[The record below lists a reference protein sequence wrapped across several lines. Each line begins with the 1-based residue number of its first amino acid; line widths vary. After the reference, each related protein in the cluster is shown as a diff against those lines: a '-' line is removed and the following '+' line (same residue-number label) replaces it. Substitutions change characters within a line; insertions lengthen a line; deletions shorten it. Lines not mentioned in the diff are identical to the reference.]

1 MVFYRLDQSGESF
14 IANSHMTTIQGKLQ
28 EKLAQVVA
36 SVTLGTD
43 LPEGF
48 QVGVAI
54 SQDLRFGDYQSNVA
68 MMLKKHLGKN
78 PREVAAELLEKIDL
92 GELATADIAGPG
104 FINFKVNQEA
114 WADKLNEL
122 ISDDRLGVPVVD
134 DPQNIVVDFS
144 GPNVA
149 KPMHVGHI
157 RSTIIGD
164 SLSRVAK
171 FLGHSV
177 TTDNHIGDWGK
188 QFGMIIYGWKNM
200 LDEAA
205 LDTKP
210 LQELLRIYRAVT
222 ALCKEDESV
231 EELCKAELVKL
242 QGGDAENTEIWKKCV
257 DVSKLGLNV
266 IYDRLDVSFDHW
278 YGESHYNDMLAPLV
292 EALESEGHAKES
304 NGAICLFSSEELEP
318 KQDPFKEKRDDEWS
332 DLPMIVRKADGG
344 YGYAASDIATVDF
357 RMKEWK
363 ADQILYVVDIRQS
376 LHFRQL
382 FDISARRGCDVEM
395 EHVSFG
401 TILGKDG
408 KPLKTRDGD
417 LPQLGDVLDDA
428 IAQSRKVI
436 EEKSGDLPTEEKEA
450 LAEAIGIGSVKFTEL
465 SHNRNSDYIFDLE
478 KMVALQGDTAPYLQN
493 SFVRCKSIFRKLDE
507 EVDFSQIKAQITEE
521 GEVSLTRILARYGE
535 ILPSVL
541 DDHRPNVLASYL
553 LELARSFHSF
563 YEACPVLKS
572 EGETRLTRLMLCE
585 LSSRILRHGLGL
597 LGISTPD
604 RM

>member
-1 MVFYRLDQSGESF
+1 
-14 IANSHMTTIQGKLQ
+14 MTTIQGKLQ
-28 EKLAQVVA
+28 EKLAQA
-36 SVTLGTD
+36 IATLGTD

-54 SQDLRFGDYQSNVA
+54 AQDLRFGDYQSNVA

-78 PREVAAELLEKIDL
+78 PREIATELLEKMDL

-104 FINFKVNQEA
+104 FINFKVNQSA
-114 WADKLNEL
+114 WAEKVNEL

-134 DPQNIVVDFS
+134 TPQNIVVDFS

-171 FLGHSV
+171 FLGHNV
-177 TTDNHIGDWGK
+177 TTDNHIGDWGT
-188 QFGMIIYGWKNM
+188 QFGMIIYGWKSM

-205 LDTKP
+205 LEAQP

-222 ALCKEDESV
+222 ALCKEDDSIK
-231 EELCKAELVKL
+231 ELCKAELVKL

-278 YGESHYNDMLAPLV
+278 QGESFYNEMLPPLM
-292 EALESEGHAKES
+292 EALQAEGHARES
-304 NGAICLFSSEELEP
+304 NGALCVFSGEELEP
-318 KQDPFKEKRDDEWS
+318 KQDPFKEKRDDAWS

-344 YGYAASDIATVDF
+344 YGYATTDIVTVDF
-357 RMKEWK
+357 RLREWK
-363 ADQILYVVDIRQS
+363 ADKIWYVVDARQA

-382 FDISARRGCDVEM
+382 FDISARRGCETVM
-395 EHVSFG
+395 EHIAFG

-428 IAQSRKVI
+428 ITQSRTVI
-436 EEKSGDLPTEEKEA
+436 EEKSGDLPDEEKEA

-465 SHNRNSDYIFDLE
+465 SHNRNSDYVFDLE

-493 SFVRCKSIFRKLDE
+493 SFVRCKSIFRKLEE
-507 EVDFSQIKAQITEE
+507 EVDFSQAKAQITEE
-521 GEVSLTRILARYGE
+521 GEVSLTRMLARYGE
-535 ILPSVL
+535 ILPNVL
-541 DDHRPNVLASYL
+541 DDSRPNVLASYL

-572 EGETRLTRLMLCE
+572 DGDTRLTRLMLCE
-585 LSSRILRHGLGL
+585 LSSRVLKHGLSL
-597 LGISTPD
+597 LGIKAPN